1 LATNTPGSNVI
12 RHWLHSL
19 AIAALVLAIV
29 STLAIA
35 VDVIR
40 HSQKMWIMNVVWPVS
55 GLYAGPL
62 ALAFYARYG
71 RPQSGKAS
79 FPVMAAKGTLHCGAG
94 CTLGDVIAEGI
105 AVAVPGVAFAFGWQ
119 SVFAEKIFAI
129 WVLDFV
135 LAS

>member
-1 LATNTPGSNVI
+1 MFLALGVLS
-12 RHWLHSL
+12 
-19 AIAALVLAIV
+19 AAL
-29 STLAIA
+29 IA
-35 VDVIR
+35 LHETR
-40 HSQKMWIMNVVWPVS
+40 APQKMWIMNVVWPVS